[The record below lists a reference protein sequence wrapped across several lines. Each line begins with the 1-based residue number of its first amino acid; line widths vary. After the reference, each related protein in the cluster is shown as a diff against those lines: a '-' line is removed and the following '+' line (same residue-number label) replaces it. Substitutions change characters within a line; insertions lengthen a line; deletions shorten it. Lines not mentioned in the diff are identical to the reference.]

1 MVMLN
6 LTESDA
12 PRTCI
17 YVFPQLLSISVNKAC
32 VPSTGLRA
40 ASNEQWTR
48 LGVLPCMQHNNEVYL
63 LEFFQLG

>member
-1 MVMLN
+1 MHL
-6 LTESDA
+6 
-12 PRTCI
+12 
-17 YVFPQLLSISVNKAC
+17 YVFPELLSISVNKAC